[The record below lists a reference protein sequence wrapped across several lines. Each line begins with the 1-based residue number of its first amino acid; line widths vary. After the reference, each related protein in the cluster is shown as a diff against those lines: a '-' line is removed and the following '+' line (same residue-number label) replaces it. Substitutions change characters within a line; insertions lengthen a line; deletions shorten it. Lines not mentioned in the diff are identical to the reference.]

1 MNSLPFK
8 ELLRERSLKATNTRL
23 SLLNKLHDFGSAMSH
38 SLIQK
43 QMQPIDRVTLYR
55 TLEALLEKGII
66 HKAFQENNDTY
77 YAICGTSC
85 DTKSHRHEHAH
96 FKCLKC
102 KTVSCQEL
110 NENLKFSIPKHEI
123 NKISIHIEGIC
134 DLCS

>member
-1 MNSLPFK
+1 MDSSQFK

-23 SLLNKLHDFGSAMSH
+23 SLLNKLHDYGSAMSH

-43 QMQPIDRVTLYR
+43 QMHPIDRVTLYR

-77 YAICGTSC
+77 YAICGTSSN
-85 DTKSHRHEHAH
+85 TKARRHEHAH
-96 FKCLKC
+96 FKCVKC

-110 NENLKFSIPKHEI
+110 KENMKFSIPKYEI
-123 NKISIHIEGIC
+123 NKVSIHMEGIC
-134 DLCS
+134 DLCM